1 MKSPDQ
7 LSDVRILL
15 WTVRGWFPADVLDLV
30 DCVHLCRVKLFRN
43 SRVLGYG
50 RLNGHVASIV
60 SMFSKRK
67 FWKGFCI
74 CEMLEKGNVPVR
86 YWKSELCT
94 CEVRMMKSRKLFY
107 KKFCKE
113 KYSFLKTILS
123 KPRWYVISTR
133 ETILFLKYLFQQRYR
148 YDKQPWWI
156 FHLSWVVNHYL

>member
-1 MKSPDQ
+1 MESQDQ

-43 SRVLGYG
+43 SRALGYG

-60 SMFSKRK
+60 SMFSK
-67 FWKGFCI
+67 GC
-74 CEMLEKGNVPVR
+74 LEKGNVPVR

-94 CEVRMMKSRKLFY
+94 CEVRMMESRKLFY

-113 KYSFLKTILS
+113 KYSFLKTIFI
-123 KPRWYVISTR
+123 KPRGYVISTR
-133 ETILFLKYLFQQRYR
+133 ETIIFLKYLFQQRYR
-148 YDKQPWWI
+148 YVKQPWWI

>member
-1 MKSPDQ
+1 MFAYC
-7 LSDVRILL
+7 
-15 WTVRGWFPADVLDLV
+15 RGQSMV
-30 DCVHLCRVKLFRN
+30 VHGRSSGSCGLCTPLQSKTIQN

-50 RLNGHVASIV
+50 RLNGHVASVV

-67 FWKGFCI
+67 FWKWFFAFVKCWI
-74 CEMLEKGNVPVR
+74 EEIIPVR
-86 YWKSELCT
+86 YGWW
-94 CEVRMMKSRKLFY
+94 KSRKLFY

-123 KPRWYVISTR
+123 KPRWYMISMR

-156 FHLSWVVNHYL
+156 FHLSWVVSHYL